1 MIRQRSLSAKNLH
14 ERVYDTLPKSLKAE
28 VLVKSKIEDPEIRE
42 ERRKLTQVS
51 KWHWQSN
58 LINLIFKTTLALN
71 WLVKKYPALQKLTI
85 GL

>member
-51 KWHWQSN
+51 KWH
-58 LINLIFKTTLALN
+58 
-71 WLVKKYPALQKLTI
+71 
-85 GL
+85 